1 MGDWFSRTICFH
13 ALEPIVRFFSSMIRN
28 PVILG
33 IPFFNGT
40 ADEAV
45 QRGLSGG
52 LVVVPSAPVLIELDR
67 SQEQREA
74 LFRSDMAITDSGLM
88 ILMWRILKGRK
99 IERVS
104 GLEYLERMLKVP
116 SMRESGSVAWVMPG
130 VEARDKNLAWLQAS
144 GLRHTVQD
152 CYLAPMYPKG
162 PIEDS
167 VLLSWLES
175 RRPQQVI
182 LALGGGTQERL
193 GLYLRDRLGYRP
205 GIHCIG
211 AAIGFLSGDQVRIPM
226 WADHFFLGW
235 FIRCLSSPSRY
246 VPRYWKAFR
255 LVAMMVRYRDQA
267 PPLEVR

>member
-1 MGDWFSRTICFH
+1 
-13 ALEPIVRFFSSMIRN
+13 MIRN

-33 IPFFNGT
+33 IPFFSGS
-40 ADEAV
+40 AAEAV
-45 QRGLSGG
+45 DRGLAGG

-67 SQEQREA
+67 SPEQREA
-74 LFRSDMAITDSGLM
+74 LLRADMAITDSGLM
-88 ILMWRILKGRK
+88 ILMWRLLKGER

-104 GLEYLERMLKVP
+104 GLEYLKRMLEMP
-116 SMRESGSVAWVMPG
+116 GLRESGSVAWVMPG
-130 VEARDKNLAWLQAS
+130 AGARDNNLAWLQAS
-144 GLRHTVQD
+144 GLGHTAAD

-162 PIEDS
+162 PIEDP
-167 VLLSWLES
+167 VLLSWLEA

-193 GLYLRDRLGYRP
+193 GLYLRDRLNYRP

-226 WADHFFLGW
+226 WADRLFLGW
-235 FIRCLSSPSRY
+235 FIRCLSSPGRY

-255 LVAMMVRYRDQA
+255 LVAMMIRHRDKL
-267 PPLEVR
+267 PPMKGS

>member
-1 MGDWFSRTICFH
+1 MHR
-13 ALEPIVRFFSSMIRN
+13 V

-33 IPFFNGT
+33 IPFFSGT

-45 QRGLSGG
+45 SRGLSGG

-67 SQEQREA
+67 DPEQREA
-74 LFRSDMAITDSGLM
+74 LLRSDTAITDSGLM
-88 ILMWRILKGRK
+88 ILMWRILKGEK

-116 SMRESGSVAWVMPG
+116 SLQESGSVAWVMPG
-130 VEARDKNLAWLQAS
+130 LAARDRNLAWLQAS
-144 GLRHTVQD
+144 GLKHTVED
-152 CYLAPMYPKG
+152 CYLAPMFPKG
-162 PIEDS
+162 PIKDPA
-167 VLLSWLES
+167 LLSWLES
-175 RRPQQVI
+175 RRPQQII

-193 GLYLRDRLGYRP
+193 GLYLRDRLNYRP

-226 WADHFFLGW
+226 WADHLFLGW
-235 FIRCLSSPSRY
+235 FIRCVSSPSRY

-255 LVAMMVRYRDQA
+255 LVAMMVRYRDQI
-267 PPLEVR
+267 PPLKQD